1 MFCRYIVQCGRHVN
15 ACSADPLSGGGRANA
30 CSGDSVHGVGMLMR
44 ALQIHCTLC
53 ALMVEEMCFL
63 IQLFQASCKKG

>member
-1 MFCRYIVQCGRHVN
+1 MFCRYIVQCGRNVN

-44 ALQIHCTLC
+44 ALQIHCTVC
-53 ALMVEEMCFL
+53 
-63 IQLFQASCKKG
+63 G